1 MTIKRLPVVHVLEQ
15 DRSLPIDIT
24 AALGSAGQAIA
35 ETRATNWVQL
45 INLTG
50 TTSIEYRVG
59 AGDWVSLDPTETVDL
74 DIDLSQTTIYL
85 RRGGRIGLPA
95 KAQIFFELV
104 DTPPG
109 RSTDRWYD
117 DPDATPLVVSTSD
130 PVDDDNRP
138 DGTIWIKVG

>member
-15 DRSLPIDIT
+15 VRSLPIAIN
-24 AALGSAGQAIA
+24 AALGSAGQVIP

-50 TTSIEYRVG
+50 TTPIEYRVG
-59 AGDWVSLDPTETVDL
+59 TGPWLSLDPTETVDL
-74 DIDLSQTTIYL
+74 DIDLSQTVIAL

-95 KAQIFFELV
+95 QAQIFFELV
-104 DTPPG
+104 NTPAGP
-109 RSTDRWYD
+109 STDPWYD
-117 DPDATPLVVSTSD
+117 DADATPLIVSTAD
-130 PVDDDNRP
+130 PVDDDKRP